1 MSARGGVEAR
11 NERDATLGCE
21 YRGRRNPEGMALIS
35 RPQDALRRNSFR
47 VFRVFRV
54 LPFLGANGKSL
65 ESRLQ
70 PESENRLKA
79 GLQPCGLHPETEES
93 YFVVDACP
101 RCRPGLM
108 AAKDCLR
115 RMAVVGPALRAS
127 LGYATVNPGLRVA
140 RTARGGSTPG

>member
-65 ESRLQ
+65 E
-70 PESENRLKA
+70 
-79 GLQPCGLHPETEES
+79 
-93 YFVVDACP
+93 
-101 RCRPGLM
+101 
-108 AAKDCLR
+108 
-115 RMAVVGPALRAS
+115 
-127 LGYATVNPGLRVA
+127 VNPGVLLQNALPVPASDQSSLPHPATQTVSR
-140 RTARGGSTPG
+140 RKISRRSQKSRNSNTCHGLCHLYPPPGEALFAASSDSDD